1 MTNKKCDMKM
11 CRGEA
16 LRIGRFIAE
25 LSTKSTEVPVHR
37 VFDNDL
43 RTLGGYLNNLI
54 NYCSLKSDD
63 KKKINDLY
71 VSLLA
76 SREYPRGK
84 KIAGNLAELMNT
96 LYYSNDECKC
106 ERERQQ

>member
-1 MTNKKCDMKM
+1 MANKKCDIKI

-16 LRIGRFIAE
+16 LRIGRLIAE

-54 NYCSLKSDD
+54 NYCSLKNDD

-71 VSLLA
+71 ISLLT
-76 SREYPRGK
+76 SRESPKGK
-84 KIAGNLAELMNT
+84 KIAGNLAELMDT
-96 LYYSNDECKC
+96 LYSSNDECEC
-106 ERERQQ
+106 ERKQQK